1 MEQVKKNQALPLLC
15 GGSSPCAPVGYIPLS
30 TSVWL
35 LLTRL
40 CFSRP
45 CRRVLGNASVPCCGY
60 AAIRYRAHG
69 AGELAVLDEPS
80 RSRRLPA
87 LAQSR
92 TRPRSRQG
100 DRVPL
105 QPRPLPLPP
114 AQLLS
119 TILFQD
125 CLLFC
130 PISQPDLKRDF
141 ARDSATHCCAA
152 LVDSLLAL
160 GALAAKDHAR
170 LAVALAAPSSA
181 PNPDSLAQAFAY
193 EAMFALHNG
202 TGRPRR
208 IVDIQSFG
216 ILSLYNV
223 SCYRLEQATEFAGDF
238 CAAIAELWRAERS
251 SETHAS
257 SRLDKTEHASLYCA
271 AVSLSRCVSA
281 SASSI

>member
-1 MEQVKKNQALPLLC
+1 MLTELV
-15 GGSSPCAPVGYIPLS
+15 SSQSS
-30 TSVWL
+30 TSPPGL
-35 LLTRL
+35 AGYPPSPSLAHAQDPAKATEFRSSLGH
-40 CFSRP
+40 
-45 CRRVLGNASVPCCGY
+45 CRSQ
-60 AAIRYRAHG
+60 
-69 AGELAVLDEPS
+69 
-80 RSRRLPA
+80 LP
-87 LAQSR
+87 
-92 TRPRSRQG
+92 
-100 DRVPL
+100 
-105 QPRPLPLPP
+105 
-114 AQLLS
+114 QLLS

-141 ARDSATHCCAA
+141 ARDSATHCSAA